1 MEPLPN
7 AIRDKTAAVDHSA
20 ACSHLHSYAARVTA
34 PLRAPLTWRIP
45 PWQPALMFLIAAGCA
60 AVNAYAHVSVL
71 VRVITVGLG
80 VVALA
85 IGIIA
90 VRLYL
95 VVDDEGIGV
104 RRLGRERSLDWDD
117 ISDVSVIERGF
128 DKLTL
133 RITSR
138 DGRYLDVPQ
147 SLLMPSRPTGK
158 ARVRAQL
165 GDTARE
171 IKAYGKPYQ
180 S

>member
-1 MEPLPN
+1 
-7 AIRDKTAAVDHSA
+7 
-20 ACSHLHSYAARVTA
+20 
-34 PLRAPLTWRIP
+34 LRAPLTWRIP
-45 PWQPALMFLIAAGCA
+45 PWQPALLFLVAAGCA

-71 VRVITVGLG
+71 VRVVTIGVG

-85 IGIIA
+85 IGIVA
-90 VRLYL
+90 VRLYF
-95 VVDDEGIGV
+95 VVDDEGVGV

-138 DGRYLDVPQ
+138 DGGYLDVPQ

-180 S
+180 H